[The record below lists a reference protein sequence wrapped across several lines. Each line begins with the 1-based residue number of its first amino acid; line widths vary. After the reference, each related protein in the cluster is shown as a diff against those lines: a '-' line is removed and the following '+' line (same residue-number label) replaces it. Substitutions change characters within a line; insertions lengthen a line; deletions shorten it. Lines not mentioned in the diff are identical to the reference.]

1 VNTTALD
8 FATAHPFEHPHAGFP
23 ALLPII
29 EMMEPNAS
37 PPANAPHVW
46 QLLTQSRE
54 PGQDGYFEHVRT
66 ELLDLFEHAPR
77 LFVDVGCGTG
87 LTGLEAKRR
96 FPGAV
101 VDGFEFSAAAAAVAA
116 TQLDHVHQGNVE
128 EMDFALLGYA
138 PESIDG
144 LLLADVLE
152 HLYNP
157 WNLLVR
163 LRPFL
168 APDAQIVASI
178 PNARNLVLLNDLA
191 GGRFTYEPAGLLDI
205 THIRFFTLT
214 EIRKMFAETGYDI
227 LSVSGCIDP
236 RIGKFEPV
244 AAPVNLELDAMT
256 LKNVDNTL
264 LSELTTIQFYVC
276 VRPR

>member
-1 VNTTALD
+1 MELDTGRTAATTY
-8 FATAHPFEHPHAGFP
+8 
-23 ALLPII
+23 
-29 EMMEPNAS
+29 
-37 PPANAPHVW
+37 VW
-46 QLLTQSRE
+46 QLLTQSRK
-54 PGQDGYFEHVRT
+54 PGDDGYFEHVRA

-77 LFVDVGCGTG
+77 LFVDIGCGTG
-87 LTGLEAKRR
+87 VTAREAQRR

-116 TQLDHVHQGNVE
+116 THLDHVHQGNVE
-128 EMDFALLGYA
+128 EMDFAQLGYA
-138 PESIDG
+138 PQSIDG

-168 APDAQIVASI
+168 APNAQIVASI

-191 GGRFTYEPAGLLDI
+191 NGKFSYEPAGLLDV
-205 THIRFFTLT
+205 THIRFFTLS
-214 EIRKMFAETGYDI
+214 EIHKMFAETGYD
-227 LSVSGCIDP
+227 VVGVTGCLDP

-244 AAPVNLELDAMT
+244 TAPVNLELDAIT
-256 LKNVDNTL
+256 LKNVDDSKL
-264 LSELTTIQFYVC
+264 AELATIQFYVR
-276 VRPR
+276 VRPGAPAK